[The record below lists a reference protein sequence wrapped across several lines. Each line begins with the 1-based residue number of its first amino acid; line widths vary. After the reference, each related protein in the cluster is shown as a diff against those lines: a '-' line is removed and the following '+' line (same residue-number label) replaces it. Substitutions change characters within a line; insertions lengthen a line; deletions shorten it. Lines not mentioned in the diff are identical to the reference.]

1 MLGSMQNS
9 ITQAIAARFA
19 ILSPLLDERAR
30 RLWAA
35 VEARAI
41 GRGGISQV
49 AEATRLSR
57 ATIRAGLQELAP
69 RSLPL
74 PLRLLG
80 SGYAVRVGD
89 VSPWGR
95 MIRTSSA
102 PSKPCLIR

>member
-9 ITQAIAARFA
+9 ITQAIAAKFA
-19 ILSPLLDERAR
+19 LLSPLLDERAR

-57 ATIRAGLQELAP
+57 ATIRAGLQELAHCSP
-69 RSLPL
+69 GYRGAGTP
-74 PLRLLG
+74 
-80 SGYAVRVGD
+80 SGRGTQTTGCV
-89 VSPWGR
+89 
-95 MIRTSSA
+95 
-102 PSKPCLIR
+102 